1 MKACSPSTAARRAW
15 MHVTLWTLFIYLTI
29 PLARSVQGW
38 VYQNLGRSTFL
49 YVVFAALLAAVVFA
63 VRQLRRQTVAIQPS
77 SWWWLAGVTC
87 ALAGGTWHLRAN
99 PEEAMH
105 FIQYGVLS
113 FLLYRAFRTRFDD
126 CGLFLA
132 AGLAGAFLGVLDECI
147 QWIVPRRFFDF
158 RDMVINV
165 SGVVLVQLALAR
177 GLRPEGIS
185 ASPRAQS
192 LWVAF
197 RIATGLALF
206 FVILLAATPARI
218 AALPWGLGS
227 SLVNEP
233 LVEYGNPITISNDV
247 HFVSRLTGPAL
258 VAEDEQR
265 QAEVGP
271 LLARHAGERDY
282 EQFLLDHPSWHDPFV
297 HEMRVHLF
305 RRDRY
310 GKDARAHRRDP
321 EREAREITV
330 AWREQQIL
338 ETFYGRSLA
347 AAGLNWSDD
356 MRERAHALAR
366 PGEYQSPVSRHL
378 IVRWR
383 MWQLQSMV
391 VLAWMVFGGW
401 VRYHA
406 HREDSKS

>member
-1 MKACSPSTAARRAW
+1 MKAGAPSTAARRAW
-15 MHVTLWTLFIYLTI
+15 MYVASWTLFIYLTI
-29 PLARSVQGW
+29 PLARSLQGW

-49 YVVFAALLAAVVFA
+49 YVVFAALLAAVILA
-63 VRQLRRQTVAIQPS
+63 VRILQRQAAPVRAS
-77 SWWWLAGVTC
+77 SWWWLAGVAG

-113 FLLYRAFRTRFDD
+113 FLLYRAFRTRFEDS
-126 CGLFLA
+126 GLFVA
-132 AGLAGAFLGVLDECI
+132 ALVAGAFLGVLDECI

-177 GLRPEGIS
+177 GLRPEGILS
-185 ASPRAQS
+185 PPRAQS
-192 LWVAF
+192 LRVAF
-197 RIATGLALF
+197 RLATGLALF

-218 AALPWGLGS
+218 AALPWELGS
-227 SLVNEP
+227 FLINEP
-233 LVEYGNPITISNDV
+233 LVEYGNQITVSNDI

-258 VAEDEQR
+258 LAEDEQR

-271 LLARHAGERDY
+271 LLARHADDRGY
-282 EQFLLDHPSWHDPFV
+282 EQFLLDHPPWQDPFA

-310 GKDARAHRRDP
+310 SKDARAHRRDP
-321 EREAREITV
+321 ERQAREITV
-330 AWREQQIL
+330 AWCEQRIL
-338 ETFYGRSLA
+338 ETYFRRTLA
-347 AAGLNWSDD
+347 AAGLDWPADVRD
-356 MRERAHALAR
+356 RANAMAR

-383 MWQLQSMV
+383 RWQLQGMV

-401 VRYHA
+401 VRYVA
-406 HREDSKS
+406 HREDSKP